1 LPSRPFRGV
10 PGVAPPGLPRGRK
23 LLGLAL
29 LTLTTAFWGTS
40 FSFIKLSVE
49 SIPSLTYTSYRCLLS
64 TALLTPLALAKA
76 LLRGFNYASYL
87 RGIAIGVAYTLGL
100 LLQGE
105 GTRYTTPSVS
115 AFLTALNSVNVHL
128 YVALVKR
135 RYHLLDGVAIT
146 LATAGLY
153 VISKPSGG
161 LGLGEVLLIL
171 GSVAWAAQVILVSK
185 FGWGSPLELLLGT
198 FTPGALL
205 TLLTPAIGASEVGG
219 EVLLYLTYLALLC
232 SIVATFLQILG
243 QRYVSPVTAAVVFLL
258 EPVFAL
264 AFSLALGLEGVSL
277 GKVVGGGLIVA
288 STYVATLSELR
299 REGRR

>member
-1 LPSRPFRGV
+1 MPSRPSG
-10 PGVAPPGLPRGRK
+10 GTSGIAPSDPPKGGK

-29 LTLTTAFWGTS
+29 LTLTTALWGTS

-49 SIPSLTYTSYRCLLS
+49 SVPSPVYTSYRCLLS
-64 TALLTPLALAKA
+64 VAFLAPLALAKG
-76 LLRGFNYASYL
+76 LLTEFDRKSYSK
-87 RGIAIGVAYTLGL
+87 GVAIGLAYVLGL
-100 LLQGE
+100 LLQAE

-128 YVALVKR
+128 FVALVER
-135 RYHLLDGVAIT
+135 RYYLLDGVAIT

-153 VISKPSGG
+153 VISRPSGG

-185 FGWGSPLELLLGT
+185 FGWSSPLELLLGT
-198 FTPGALL
+198 FTPGV
-205 TLLTPAIGASEVGG
+205 LLTPLTLAIGTPEVGG
-219 EVLLYLTYLALLC
+219 EALLYLTYLALLC
-232 SIVATFLQILG
+232 SVVATFLQILG

-277 GKVVGGGLIVA
+277 SKGVGGGLIVA
-288 STYVATLSELR
+288 STYIATLSELR
-299 REGRR
+299 QGGRR